1 MRSFAVPQSKILIDT
16 NAYFR
21 LAQSIRPLLKVEFGD
36 EEYCLYVIKEL
47 QQEFDR
53 NPRLRNKF
61 PWVSDP
67 EYSENRSHRLQL
79 SRKEQKEI
87 DQAFDFMFD
96 HARTAYPG
104 VSRVDVTILA
114 HANIL
119 GIPVV
124 TDDGDMLALANDFEI
139 RTFRVLDLLKLM
151 LDCEHITMAKVREIA
166 AYLAYTN
173 DKPREYGRDYKKLF
187 GESPPKA

>member
-1 MRSFAVPQSKILIDT
+1 MPQSKILVDT

-21 LAQSIRPLLKVEFGD
+21 LAQSIRPLLKVEFGAD
-36 EEYCLYVIKEL
+36 NYCLYVVKEL

-53 NPRLRNKF
+53 NPRLRNRY
-61 PWVSDP
+61 PWVNDP

-79 SRKEQKEI
+79 SRKERGEI
-87 DQAFDFMFD
+87 DRAFDFIFD
-96 HARTAYPG
+96 HARTEYPG

-114 HANIL
+114 HAYVL

-139 RTFRVLDLLKLM
+139 QTFRVLDLLKLM
-151 LDCEHITMAKVREIA
+151 LDCEHIDMSKVREIA
-166 AYLAYTN
+166 GYLAYVN
-173 DKPREYGRDYKKLF
+173 DKPREYGRDYKRLF
-187 GESPPKA
+187 GENPPKA